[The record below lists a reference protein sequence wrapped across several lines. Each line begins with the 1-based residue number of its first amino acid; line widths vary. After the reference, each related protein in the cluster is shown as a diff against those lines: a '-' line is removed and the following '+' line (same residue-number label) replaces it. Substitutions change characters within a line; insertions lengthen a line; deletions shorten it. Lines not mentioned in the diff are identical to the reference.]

1 MPDAQT
7 TPRPRAG
14 QAHVGAPD
22 VLAVTVVVLAG
33 GRPDPALTGAPLPKA
48 FAPLCGRTM
57 VEFVLDALRGT
68 NRTGRIVLVGPET
81 PPPAVAASVDAT
93 VRERGGL
100 LENLAAALTGLPA
113 EVPVLAV
120 AADVPLLTPR
130 AVSAFLDAALA
141 LDADMVYG
149 VVPRADVMRAYPD
162 ARKTFVRLRDGVFTG
177 GSLVL
182 LRPRA
187 FERARPVLERAIR
200 ARKRPWD
207 LARLFGPSTLLGL
220 ATGRLRIAGLEA
232 RVARIAGV
240 RARALICHEAE
251 IAVDVDRSED
261 LAMAERWLT
270 PRTAAPHVAEQGEHR

>member
-7 TPRPRAG
+7 SPGPRAG
-14 QAHVGAPD
+14 QAHAGVSD

-33 GRPDPALTGAPLPKA
+33 GKPDPALTGAPLPKA

-68 NRTGRIVLVGPET
+68 NRTRRIILVGPET
-81 PPPAVAASVDAT
+81 PPPALAAVVDVT

-100 LENLAAALTGLPA
+100 LENLAAALAELPGDA
-113 EVPVLAV
+113 PVLAV
-120 AADVPLLTPR
+120 AADVPLLTPL

-141 LDADMVYG
+141 LDADIVYG
-149 VVPRADVMRAYPD
+149 VVPRADVMRVYPD

-207 LARLFGPSTLLGL
+207 LARLFGPATLLGL
-220 ATGRLRIAGLEA
+220 ATGRLRISGLEA
-232 RVARIAGV
+232 RVATIAGV
-240 RARALICHEAE
+240 RARAVICHEPE
-251 IAVDVDRSED
+251 IAVDVDRAED
-261 LAMAERWLT
+261 LVLAEGWLT
-270 PRTAAPHVAEQGEHR
+270 AQAVASHGTEAGEHR